1 MEKDELINKI
11 KKIDIKKLNF
21 EEERELSNEI
31 RQYIVECCSINGGH
45 LSSNLGD
52 IELTLALHK
61 SFSFPKDK
69 LLFDVGHQCY
79 THKILSGRSLKN
91 LRTKGGITGFQN
103 REESPYDVFD
113 AGHSSTSISTAMGL
127 ALARDLNNED
137 YNVIALIGDASLSNG
152 LAFEALNNI
161 QELNHKI
168 IIIINNNNMS
178 ISKSVGALHEKL
190 QELRVS
196 SKY

>member
-1 MEKDELINKI
+1 MEQDELINKI
-11 KKIDIKKLNF
+11 KKIDIKKLSF

-168 IIIINNNNMS
+168 IIIINDNNMS